1 MGILH
6 FHKWM
11 KENYPKAFQK
21 KWLATYDHVYIDLNY
36 ALHNCSYKAKSIDE
50 VKTLTNSL
58 DNIDNQVKKLEER
71 LKDLMEN
78 QNELQQKIGND
89 ITAPVEN

>member
-1 MGILH
+1 MSFI
-6 FHKWM
+6 K
-11 KENYPKAFQK
+11 
-21 KWLATYDHVYIDLNY
+21 
-36 ALHNCSYKAKSIDE
+36 
-50 VKTLTNSL
+50 
-58 DNIDNQVKKLEER
+58 NIYQVKKLEER